1 MIKTPGKSVLIVD
14 DEVSARKTVRMILKD
29 LYRCL
34 LARGYHEALDILAR
48 EKIDVAILDYNLGRG
63 KPNGIELLSEMQKLE
78 LPTDVIIVSGTK
90 LSGLKRTTI
99 DMGARIYLEKPV
111 DNQQLIKAVEFFAT
125 R

>member
-1 MIKTPGKSVLIVD
+1 
-14 DEVSARKTVRMILKD
+14 
-29 LYRCL
+29 
-34 LARGYHEALDILAR
+34 
-48 EKIDVAILDYNLGRG
+48 
-63 KPNGIELLSEMQKLE
+63 MQKLE